1 MPESK
6 GIVSKL
12 LGFIFVVAMIFWVAD
27 NPHDAA
33 QFFDNAIRLF
43 QRLVVGIMQALDD
56 IGKSN

>member
-6 GIVSKL
+6 GIVSKM
-12 LGFIFVVAMIFWVAD
+12 LGFLFVVAMIFWVAD

-43 QRLVVGIMQALDD
+43 QRLIVGIMQALDD

>member
-12 LGFIFVVAMIFWVAD
+12 LGFVFVAAMVFWVAD
-27 NPHDAA
+27 NPHEAA